1 MSDLAQNLISFKKR
15 ICHIASKAL
24 LAGLAVILSV
34 VVTSAQNPDKQT
46 SPVTPQA
53 TQPQAPPR
61 VAVQQTASISPQFEI
76 ATVKPN
82 RSTDPNNDKGYW
94 RAVKGDE
101 VKITM
106 RNGNLLTFIEEAYG
120 LKEYQIKGPEWLKS
134 ERFDI
139 VATASHVTRSQ
150 LALMLQTLLKERFKL
165 EVHRESR
172 VLPVY
177 ALVQGKNGA
186 KIQPVKAEGDAGVW
200 NGIGKLT
207 AKKLSMPNFAESLSG
222 QMDRPVVDMTGL
234 EGVFDFTLEY
244 TNQNIQPLPGGDGDG
259 GAVAPD
265 FGSGPSI
272 FTALQ
277 EQLGLKLESRKAPV
291 QILVVDHAEKV
302 PTEN

>member
-1 MSDLAQNLISFKKR
+1 MWRHYEKTLEASMIDLAQNLIPFR
-15 ICHIASKAL
+15 RRMYHAATKAL
-24 LAGLAVILSV
+24 LAGLAVVLPVLMASSQ
-34 VVTSAQNPDKQT
+34 TPEKQT
-46 SPVTPQA
+46 QEK
-53 TQPQAPPR
+53 QI
-61 VAVQQTASISPQFEI
+61 ASALPEFEV

-82 RSTDPNNDKGYW
+82 RSPDPNNEKGYW

-120 LKEYQIKGPEWLKS
+120 LKQYQIKGPEWLKS

-150 LALMLQTLLKERFKL
+150 LGLMLQTLLKERFKL
-165 EVHRESR
+165 EAHRESK

-177 ALVQGKNGA
+177 ALVKGKNGP
-186 KIQPVKAEGDAGVW
+186 KIQPVKAEGDSGVW
-200 NGIGKLT
+200 NGVGKLT
-207 AKKLSMPNFAESLSG
+207 AKKLSMAHFAEALSG
-222 QMDRPVVDMTGL
+222 QMDRPVLDMTGS

-244 TNQNIQPLPGGDGDG
+244 TSQNTQPLANRDGET
-259 GAVAPD
+259 AVAPD

-277 EQLGLKLESRKAPV
+277 QQLGLKLESRKAPV
-291 QILVVDHAEKV
+291 EILVIDHAE
-302 PTEN
+302 

>member
-1 MSDLAQNLISFKKR
+1 MPLLQMSSKKQRSPHNNLATPAQQRPYTSR
-15 ICHIASKAL
+15 
-24 LAGLAVILSV
+24 
-34 VVTSAQNPDKQT
+34 SAQWLNT
-46 SPVTPQA
+46 L
-53 TQPQAPPR
+53 
-61 VAVQQTASISPQFEI
+61 
-76 ATVKPN
+76 
-82 RSTDPNNDKGYW
+82 
-94 RAVKGDE
+94 VKGDE

-139 VATASHVTRSQ
+139 VATASHVTRNQ
-150 LALMLQTLLKERFKL
+150 LGLMLQTLLKERFKL
-165 EVHRESR
+165 EVHRESK

-177 ALVQGKNGA
+177 ALVPGKNGP
-186 KIQPVKAEGDAGVW
+186 KIQAVKAEGDSGVW
-200 NGIGKLT
+200 NGVGKLT
-207 AKKLSMPNFAESLSG
+207 AKKLSMANFAESLSG

-244 TNQNIQPLPGGDGDG
+244 TNQNIQPLFNGDG
-259 GAVAPD
+259 GEGTAAPD

-291 QILVVDHAEKV
+291 EVLVIDHAEKV

>member
-1 MSDLAQNLISFKKR
+1 MAQNLIHFKKF
-15 ICHIASKAL
+15 ILSC
-24 LAGLAVILSV
+24 LAVVLLGLTASSQTAERQPTSV
-34 VVTSAQNPDKQT
+34 PRQATQQAS
-46 SPVTPQA
+46 VTPQ
-53 TQPQAPPR
+53 
-61 VAVQQTASISPQFEI
+61 FEV

-82 RSTDPNNDKGYW
+82 RSPDPNNEKGYW

-120 LKEYQIKGPEWLKS
+120 LKEYQIKGPEWLKE
-134 ERFDI
+134 ERFDV
-139 VATASHVTRSQ
+139 VATASHVTRQ
-150 LALMLQTLLKERFKL
+150 QIGLMLQTLLKERFKM
-165 EVHRESR
+165 EVHHESK

-177 ALVQGKNGA
+177 ALVVGKNA
-186 KIQPVKAEGDAGVW
+186 PKIQPVKAEGDSGVW

-207 AKKLSMPNFAESLSG
+207 AKKLSMAHFAEALSG
-222 QMDRPVVDMTGL
+222 QMDRPVLDMTGL

-244 TNQNIQPLPGGDGDG
+244 TSQNTQPLDAEGN
-259 GAVAPD
+259 AAPD
-265 FGSGPSI
+265 LGSGPSI

-291 QILVVDHAEKV
+291 EILVIDHAEKV